1 MLESDVANPHAG
13 IWVQFYPGK
22 LPNEARSA
30 ETGKP
35 EYDLIDFIRKVAA
48 GDPNNIIERPCRK
61 SDQYEFPQ
69 QWAAYKNNQ
78 TYRPENGTP
87 IEDWPRIDMATAAKL
102 KALEFHTVEQVAG
115 ASDAQ
120 IQQIGM
126 GAYELRTKAIAF
138 IKQAKDSAFVQKQAD
153 ELAARN
159 QELEDLRETNRR
171 LAARL
176 EALETIAEEKRG
188 PGRPRKEQ

>member
-1 MLESDVANPHAG
+1 M
-13 IWVQFYPGK
+13 
-22 LPNEARSA
+22 PNEARSQ

-35 EYDLIDFIRKVAA
+35 EFDLVDFIRKVAA
-48 GDPNNIIERPCRK
+48 GDPNNIIERPARK

-78 TYRPENGTP
+78 QYRPESGTP

-102 KALEFHTVEQVAG
+102 KALEFHTVEQVAE

-120 IQQIGM
+120 IQRIGM
-126 GAYELRTKAIAF
+126 GAYELRNKAIAF
-138 IKQAKDSAFVQKQAD
+138 IKQAKDSAYAQKQAD
-153 ELAARN
+153 ELAIRE
-159 QELEDLRETNRR
+159 QRILDLEATIQRQ
-171 LAARL
+171 AARL
-176 EALETIAEEKRG
+176 ELLEEQQEKRG